1 MEKPTAADWE
11 ILKAEINRITIDF
24 TGRLSRK
31 YERLTDNDIC
41 FCCLVKAGFKYSKI
55 ALLLGCT
62 SNAVYKRRLFIQGR
76 MGTFSPEVTLEALIE
91 EV

>member
-31 YERLTDNDIC
+31 YERLTDNDVC
-41 FCCLVKAGFKYSKI
+41 FCVFGESRI
-55 ALLLGCT
+55 
-62 SNAVYKRRLFIQGR
+62 
-76 MGTFSPEVTLEALIE
+76 
-91 EV
+91 